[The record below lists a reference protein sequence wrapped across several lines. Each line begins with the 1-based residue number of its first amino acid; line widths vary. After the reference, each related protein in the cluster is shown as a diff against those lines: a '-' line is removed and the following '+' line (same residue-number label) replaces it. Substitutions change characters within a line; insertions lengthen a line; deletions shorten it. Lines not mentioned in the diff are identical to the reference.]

1 MAEHTDYPRND
12 WHLQPPGI
20 DLIVFGFIFI
30 LISITLPFNDPDFY
44 WHIKTGEYIF
54 STRTLPTV
62 DIFSFTMAGQPWVLH
77 EWLSQLIL
85 YWVSSTFGLPGLR
98 VLTGLLFIPAFYLVN
113 RLSYTL
119 NTNLFRTTM
128 LTGAFMILSFPSCS
142 PRPQLFTFLF
152 LAIFVYVLFRLKYL
166 DDRSKLIILPLI
178 MVIWA
183 NTHGGYLIGLVLM
196 GIIWVTE
203 LAQTFFNKSR
213 GEALPGHFKALSITL
228 VVTVMA
234 SLLTPYTYELWL
246 YPFQVM
252 GLDAAKVFITEWQSP
267 DFHDL
272 LYQAYLAA
280 IMVYGAVLVY
290 SNRKPDL
297 TEAALSGSF
306 IFLGF
311 LATRNIPLTVL
322 VIIPLFA
329 LFARHIAFAS
339 SSQHLRA
346 EVSTSTN
353 RDSMLFD
360 RSAQSNSAPVKN
372 QSGIAGWAFISLC
385 VIAAI
390 LIYRNEEQQDPAVKL
405 NETLPV
411 AAVAFIKEND
421 ITGRMFNNY
430 NYGGFL
436 IYEFYPDQ
444 KVFIDGR
451 ADMYGDELMWEYMN
465 IYNGGENWK
474 ELFDKHS
481 IDYAL
486 VGKQA
491 PISQLLQLS
500 GEFVSVHEDSGHVLL
515 VRKTQQYEQ
524 IIAKYAQ

>member
-1 MAEHTDYPRND
+1 MAEHTFHPRNE

-20 DLIVFGFIFI
+20 DLIVFGFIFV
-30 LISITLPFNDPDFY
+30 LISITLPFHDPDFY
-44 WHIKTGEYIF
+44 WHIITGEYIY

-98 VLTGLLFIPAFYLVN
+98 VLTGLMFVPAFYLVN

-128 LTGAFMILSFPSCS
+128 LTGVFMILSFPSCS

-152 LAIFVYVLFRLKYL
+152 LAIFVYVLFRMKYL

-183 NTHGGYLIGLVLM
+183 NAHGGYLIGLVLM
-196 GIIWVTE
+196 GIIWATE
-203 LAQTFFNKSR
+203 LAQAFFNKSR

-228 VVTVMA
+228 VVTVLA

-280 IMVYGAVLVY
+280 IMAYGAVLVY
-290 SNRKPDL
+290 SSRKPDL

-322 VIIPLFA
+322 VIVPLFA

-339 SSQHLRA
+339 SGQHLA
-346 EVSTSTN
+346 PEVSTSIN
-353 RDSMLFD
+353 QDSMFFD
-360 RSAQSNSAPVKN
+360 RSSPSKSDPVKN
-372 QSGIAGWAFISLC
+372 QSGIAGWVFISLC

-390 LIYRNEEQQDPAVKL
+390 LIYRNEEQQDPAEKL

-411 AAVAFIKEND
+411 AAVEFIKENN

-436 IYEFYPDQ
+436 IHEFYPDQ

-500 GEFVSVHEDSGHVLL
+500 GEFVSVHEDSGHILL
-515 VRKTQQYEQ
+515 VRKTQKYEQ
-524 IIAKYAQ
+524 IIEKYAQ